1 MFASENGFGV
11 VGYAN
16 VAIRNLFCMIKIMI
30 SIMFVNL
37 FIIRSYVHTSDLIKM
52 FFFRIKV
59 YLNLHSLDS

>member
-1 MFASENGFGV
+1 MFANENGFGV

-16 VAIRNLFCMIKIMI
+16 VAIRILFSMIKIMI

-52 FFFRIKV
+52 FFSGLK
-59 YLNLHSLDS
+59 YT